1 MRLADKAPGDH
12 PQLTLTGRFAH
23 FASTRLNGI
32 SKIQGRLHSKLY
44 RRFGGTRFGKRL
56 GRPVFQLT
64 VAGRKSG
71 VPRSVVLMLV
81 HDGDDLLVC
90 GSFGGNHTAPNRWH
104 NLVAAK
110 GSHVQ
115 VGSAVL
121 GKTG

>member
-1 MRLADKAPGDH
+1 MNNP
-12 PQLTLTGRFAH
+12 
-23 FASTRLNGI
+23 TRARGHEW
-32 SKIQGRLHSKLY
+32 QFVEGM
-44 RRFGGTRFGKRL
+44 FC
-56 GRPVFQLT
+56 LT